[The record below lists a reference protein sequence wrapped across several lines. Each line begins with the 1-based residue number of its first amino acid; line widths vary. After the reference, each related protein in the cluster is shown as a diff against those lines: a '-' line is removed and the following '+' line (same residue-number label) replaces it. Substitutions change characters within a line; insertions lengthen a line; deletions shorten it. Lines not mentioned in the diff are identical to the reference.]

1 MKTVAYVAATLA
13 CLVTAP
19 AFAASPAAAVDQPTT
34 LAQLD
39 VRIGERDR
47 DRDWDRR
54 RYREREG
61 RREGCRD
68 VTVRERRDGETV
80 VRHIR
85 RCD

>member
-1 MKTVAYVAATLA
+1 MRTVAYMAATLA

-19 AFAASPAAAVDQPTT
+19 AFAASPVAADQPIT
-34 LAQLD
+34 LAQVEL
-39 VRIGERDR
+39 RFGDR
-47 DRDWDRR
+47 DRDWDRDR
-54 RYREREG
+54 WRERRFRE